1 MADDDAQH
9 FLEHV
14 DEVSRL
20 IAGLK
25 AGTLPPEHLDRN
37 LTSCGYPS
45 DTTRRDAGKH
55 AAPQDE
61 ARREELQRKAQE
73 LKIDYERKIRARQRF
88 EAYVGS
94 GKQQQHRFG
103 TDYARWDLWCPEDE
117 TDELISSI
125 ANSNPALRAMEKDVD
140 ERHRRWAL
148 LACARGAAPPG
159 QLLLITSQ
167 PTR

>member
-25 AGTLPPEHLDRN
+25 AGNLP
-37 LTSCGYPS
+37 PS
-45 DTTRRDAGKH
+45 DTTTRRSDAGKH

-94 GKQQQHRFG
+94 GKQQHRFG

-148 LACARGAAPPG
+148 QARARGAAPPG